1 MSQYQ
6 SYSQRT
12 QGVPQNQVP
21 PPSLNQPAQG
31 TQNRVQ
37 APIPNV
43 QNIGS

>member
-6 SYSQRT
+6 TYSQRT
-12 QGVPQNQVP
+12 QGVPQVP
-21 PPSLNQPAQG
+21 AASLNQTTQG